1 MAKEIYLD
9 PIEFQNQLSKF
20 ENGETKIKSTSV
32 EEIKEAKNEIILDS
46 INKLNELV
54 DDLTDAINIYSKM
67 IKTDAESMD
76 KIAATIKENDQNNAS
91 KISTE
96 S

>member
-32 EEIKEAKNEIILDS
+32 EEIKEAKT
-46 INKLNELV
+46 K
-54 DDLTDAINIYSKM
+54 
-67 IKTDAESMD
+67 
-76 KIAATIKENDQNNAS
+76 
-91 KISTE
+91 
-96 S
+96 

>member
-46 INKLNELV
+46 IDKLDKV
-54 DDLTDAINIYSKM
+54 IDDLTDARNMYAKM

-76 KIAATIKENDQNNAS
+76 KIAATIK
-91 KISTE
+91 
-96 S
+96 